1 MKKKFVCLF
10 LAMALMTSLL
20 AVNVSAAG
28 TEWIS
33 LDFENDT
40 VGEMPESFP
49 RDLPDDQNAPA
60 TSTRTIVDDNGN
72 KIFKIDNMASATPI
86 INSISTSAAGTPD
99 EVLIMFD
106 IKVNDGTAN
115 GYTCFDFL
123 VGNKAYTRV
132 NFFIKASGTIE
143 PGNGFNSGGWSRP
156 APHKIGEWHRY
167 LLHWTGIG
175 TSASAFAV
183 YSKPLND
190 ANAEY
195 TYVATSKPHSSA
207 GWAGNTVRARNY
219 SFGMDFCLDNFCI
232 WNGNVE
238 KGGYFEMDGEKIESI
253 ADVTSGTL
261 KATAKITSGN
271 METDYV
277 CPVMVVLDAK
287 GRMLDCEFAPNSEIN
302 IGPNKLTAEVDTTEY
317 VDRLEGGYAG
327 FYIWQDLITAH
338 PLYAPVELN

>member
-49 RDLPDDQNAPA
+49 RDLPDDKNAPA
-60 TSTRTIVDDNGN
+60 TSVRCVEDMDGN
-72 KIFKIDNMASATPI
+72 KVFKLDNMESTTPVINSVQTSGATP
-86 INSISTSAAGTPD
+86 S
-99 EVLIMFD
+99 EMLIQFD
-106 IKVNDGTAN
+106 ILMNDGTDK
-115 GYTCFDFL
+115 GYICFDLL
-123 VGNKAYTRV
+123 VGNKAYTRA
-132 NFFIKASGTIE
+132 NFFIKGSDVIE
-143 PGNGFNSGGWSRP
+143 PGNGFNGGGWSRP
-156 APHKIGEWHRY
+156 APHTKGVWHRY

-175 TSASAFAV
+175 TSSSAFAV

-190 ANAEY
+190 ANAEF

-207 GWAGNTVRARNY
+207 GWASNTVRFRVYA
-219 SFGMDFCLDNFCI
+219 FGMDYCLDNVCL
-232 WNGNVE
+232 WNGDVE
-238 KGGYFEMDGEKIESI
+238 KGGYFEMDGVKIDSM

-261 KATAKITSGN
+261 KATTEITSGN
-271 METDYV
+271 TEPQSI

-287 GRMLDCEFAPNSEIN
+287 GRMLDCEFVSDAEIN
-302 IGPNKLTAEVDTTEY
+302 LGPNKVSASVDTTDY
-317 VDRLEGGYAG
+317 ADKLEGGYAG
-327 FYIWQDLITAH
+327 FYIWQDLMTAH
-338 PLYAPVELN
+338 PLFAPVELN